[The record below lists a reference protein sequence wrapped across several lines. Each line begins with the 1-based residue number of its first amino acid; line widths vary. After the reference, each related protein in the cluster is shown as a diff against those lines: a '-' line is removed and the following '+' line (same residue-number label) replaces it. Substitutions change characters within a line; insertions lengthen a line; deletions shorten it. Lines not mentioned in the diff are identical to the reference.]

1 MYHYAIRMQQYT
13 QVYMQSQIEKVKKV
27 DAGLL
32 HIQRIHDHKKPIH
45 QLIIHSNNQTS
56 EEKCMT
62 ITTAAFGILI
72 SPSVS
77 QLYSYLCTGH
87 ENVGQY
93 NHYNE
98 ISID

>member
-1 MYHYAIRMQQYT
+1 M
-13 QVYMQSQIEKVKKV
+13 
-27 DAGLL
+27 
-32 HIQRIHDHKKPIH
+32 
-45 QLIIHSNNQTS
+45 HSNNQKS
-56 EEKCMT
+56 EDKCMT

-93 NHYNE
+93 NHNNE
-98 ISID
+98 KYPLISIYLTPNKVHILSADR